1 MAELK
6 PCILIYQRKLWRN
19 LPGGI
24 WILPTCYP
32 EHGSAVAA
40 TQSFSYY
47 EHLLCFFGTRMN
59 VTQKFHEHLLWAGTG
74 PRAGNAPSWIIKNND
89 NEHYRNF
96 TPQKFLNNISHLE
109 ENTTYTTHPDL
120 FSQELFLR
128 RHQSRTSMHCPSQAQ
143 VPQTVSYFGATHLE
157 GHHGRWIF
165 RRSCLS
171 LTFSDV
177 NIPGRNNRLTCTFWW
192 MSCLW
197 SPGTWPW
204 GALVTW
210 MGGREPWRGAEL
222 KAEELLSFKA
232 TMGLTPAQTDLVRGA
247 GQLAEGVS
255 VASRGGGAQH
265 WPSRPPPRQKPRSFW
280 PSPHHPHTLSPGLW
294 SNPAPRGPW
303 GHWSAKLC
311 PSPRQKPHYAVF

>member
-6 PCILIYQRKLWRN
+6 LCILAYQRKLWRN

-74 PRAGNAPSWIIKNND
+74 PRAGNAYSWIIKKNY

-109 ENTTYTTHPDL
+109 ENTTHLDL

-128 RHQSRTSMHCPSQAQ
+128 RHQSRTSMHCRSQAQ
-143 VPQTVSYFGATHLE
+143 VPQTVSYFGVTHLK

-165 RRSCLS
+165 RCSCLF
-171 LTFSDV
+171 LTFSVV
-177 NIPGRNNRLTCTFWW
+177 NIPGRNNRLTCTFWCT
-192 MSCLW
+192 SCLW
-197 SPGTWPW
+197 SPGTCLW

-210 MGGREPWRGAEL
+210 MGGREPWRGAQL
-222 KAEELLSFKA
+222 KAELLSFKV
-232 TMGLTPAQTDLVRGA
+232 TLGLTPAQTDLVRGA
-247 GQLAEGVS
+247 GQPAEEVS
-255 VASRGGGAQH
+255 VASRGDRAQH
-265 WPSRPPPRQKPRSFW
+265 WPSHPPLTKTKVLLAFPTP
-280 PSPHHPHTLSPGLW
+280 PSHSVT
-294 SNPAPRGPW
+294 RVVVYF
-303 GHWSAKLC
+303 C
-311 PSPRQKPHYAVF
+311 T